1 MHREKKNRM
10 IDVSC
15 TIFFSLIHTTKSEFF
30 FLQNDLRPTCPHN
43 PAQVSW
49 LGRAGRKGIVESRF
63 PSEWDSLPGQ
73 GESFLRVILTAFSKT
88 AVDLIRREVQ
98 WAKTPKLLP
107 LSVQNKNQSFLSKE
121 IDKPFPS
128 STIQEVVG
136 PSVEL

>member
-1 MHREKKNRM
+1 M
-10 IDVSC
+10 
-15 TIFFSLIHTTKSEFF
+15 
-30 FLQNDLRPTCPHN
+30 
-43 PAQVSW
+43 
-49 LGRAGRKGIVESRF
+49 ESRF